1 MKLTFLG
8 AAGEVT
14 GSSYLLETG
23 ETRLLVD
30 CGMFQGGHFSEDKN
44 LEKWKFD
51 PASIDFVIITHS
63 HLDHCGR
70 LPKLVKDG
78 FKGKIYCTSATSD
91 FMKLF
96 LEDSAHVIRM
106 EAKRRKK
113 PPLYEENDVR
123 AISKH
128 LAGQNYNEFVE
139 PAKGVR
145 FRLRDAGHILGSA
158 VIELWAEDKK
168 IVFSGDFGNPPV
180 PILNPPARIGEADYL
195 LIEST
200 YGGRVHEDARTR
212 RLMLSSAIY
221 EVATMK
227 GILMVPAF
235 AMERTQEILYELNAL
250 EENHDIPPIDVYL
263 DSPLAIRA
271 MDIFRKHEALF
282 NVEARSLIDS
292 GDDIFDFS
300 GLTMTRSTE
309 ASKAIKKKPNPKMI
323 IAGSG
328 MCHGGRIMH
337 HLKDNLG
344 GFKNQVLFVG
354 YQVRGTLGRRIL
366 KNDKVVTIHG
376 KKIAVKAKTR
386 AIGGYSAHADQPKL
400 LEWIRGYEK
409 KPKGIFAV
417 HGEPDQAY
425 ALADAIKTEFGIQA
439 AVPSQFESVE
449 L

>member
-14 GSSYLLETG
+14 GSSYLVET
-23 ETRLLVD
+23 EDIKFLVD

-51 PASIDFVIITHS
+51 PAELDFVIVTHS

-78 FKGKIYCTSATSD
+78 FKGKIYSTHATSD
-91 FMKLF
+91 FMSLF
-96 LEDSAHVIRM
+96 LSDSAHVINM
-106 EAKRRKK
+106 EARRRKK
-113 PPLYEENDVR
+113 PALYKESDVK
-123 AISKH
+123 AMNK
-128 LAGQNYNEFVE
+128 LLVGENYNEKIE
-139 PAKGVR
+139 PKKGIE

-158 VIELWAEDKK
+158 IIEMWLEGKK
-168 IVFSGDFGNPPV
+168 IVFSGDYGNPPV
-180 PILNPPARIGEADYL
+180 PIVNPPETINEADYV

-200 YGGRVHEDARTR
+200 YGGRIHEDARTR

-250 EENHDIPPIDVYL
+250 EENHDIPPIDIYL
-263 DSPLAIRA
+263 DSPLAIKA
-271 MDIFRKHEALF
+271 MAIFRKHEALF
-282 NVEARSLIDS
+282 NVEAHSLIDS

-300 GLTMTRSTE
+300 GLTMTESTE
-309 ASKAIKKKPNPKMI
+309 ASKSIKTKRNPKMI

-344 GFKNQVLFVG
+344 DYKNQVLIVG
-354 YQVRGTLGRRIL
+354 YQVKGTLGRRLVDNEKIV
-366 KNDKVVTIHG
+366 KIHG
-376 KKIAVKAKTR
+376 REIKVAAKTR
-386 AIGGYSAHADQPKL
+386 AIGGYSAHGDQPKL
-400 LEWIRGYEK
+400 LEWLKNYKK
-409 KPKGIFAV
+409 KPKGIFVV
-417 HGEPDQAY
+417 HGEPDQSY
-425 ALADAIKTEFGIQA
+425 ALADAIKTEFDIQA